1 MPFNATTIG
10 SATLG
15 IFSGVT
21 FTDSFDVGGAEVN
34 MIALDLVEGQ
44 FYEIDIDNGTA
55 GDFYLRIFDQ
65 FGAEVRANDDGNF
78 SNDNVVFSLSP
89 FLRMTPNYTG
99 RYYVAVSPWYLDSY
113 DPFNTTGRVGGENP
127 LALTAGTL
135 TVTDIGVGFWGS
147 SGSINAIIAE
157 SSSDLS
163 DMLRDTDGSLRVEL
177 VGSIDSLTDV
187 DMVRID
193 LNKGD
198 VVVVDVN
205 GALTGG
211 TIGTVLRVF
220 DDTGVQIGFDDDAG
234 FGEDPELIFNVP
246 VFDDYYIGITAE
258 GNSTYNALDGTGT
271 VAGVATGGFEVIIHR
286 NPTQI
291 GSSIANNFSGTG
303 QDDYIVSLSGSDIVS
318 GADGNDTLAGGDD
331 SDTLNGG
338 RGNDI
343 LYGESGD
350 DNLIGASGND
360 ILVGG
365 LGNDTLNGGGGSDNL
380 EGGVGD
386 DTLTG
391 SGGADILRGGDGIDT
406 LNGDGAIDTLFG
418 GNGDDILNGGN
429 DNDILNGDAGLD
441 TLNGGFGND
450 TLNGGANNDTLNGLD
465 GDDQLDGGDGNDTL
479 NGGAN
484 ADRLHGGLGSDTL
497 NGGGGDD
504 IFDFDSVT
512 EGVDTITSFA
522 LAGTEAIDLSAIF
535 AATASV
541 VTGANLSQFIQVTPA
556 GAGADSFLAVDANGV
571 TGGLTFT
578 IIAQVN
584 GISQADLFNI
594 DNFIV

>member
-1 MPFNATTIG
+1 MPFEASTIDTATVGTFAAG
-10 SATLG
+10 
-15 IFSGVT
+15 T
-21 FTDSFDVGGAEVN
+21 FTDTFTLGGPDVD
-34 MIALDLVEGQ
+34 MIALDLTEGQ
-44 FYEIDIDNGTA
+44 SYEFDIDNGTA

-65 FGAEVRANDDGNF
+65 FGTEVRANDDGF
-78 SNDNVVFSLSP
+78 RTSDDVVFSLSP
-89 FLRMTPNYTG
+89 YLHVTPNFTG

-113 DPFNTTGRVGGENP
+113 DPNSINGRASGENP
-127 LALTAGTL
+127 LPFISGTL
-135 TVTDIGVGFWGS
+135 TVTELGSSNWGS
-147 SGSINAIIAE
+147 SGAINAITFE
-157 SSSDLS
+157 SASDKT

-177 VGSIDSLTDV
+177 VGSIDTLADV
-187 DMVRID
+187 DMARID

-220 DDTGVQIGFDDDAG
+220 DDNGVQIGIDDDSG
-234 FGEDPELIFNVP
+234 FGEDPELVFNAP
-246 VFDDYYIGITAE
+246 LFDDYYIGISAE
-258 GNSTYNALDGTGT
+258 GNSTYNGLDGTGT
-271 VAGVATGGFEVIIHR
+271 VNGVATGSYEVIIHR
-286 NPTQI
+286 NPTLI

-365 LGNDTLNGGGGSDNL
+365 LGIDTLNGGGGSDNL

-391 SGGADILRGGDGIDT
+391 RGGADILRGGDGIDT

-441 TLNGGFGND
+441 TLDGGFGND

-497 NGGGGDD
+497 KGGGGVD

-512 EGVDTITSFA
+512 EGVDTITAFA